1 MSIISV
7 ELMKKMDETEMQKA
21 AKQKEIK
28 TERSKGNRSSGERVR
43 AKWFYCAFKLGFLQ
57 LICKASLIFKS
68 NLALALSII
77 LKQRQLYE
85 STHVAVEYRCS
96 KIWEFLSFL
105 ICSSI
110 LVLIWWQVSPIYL
123 ELHRAQVNL
132 YTRKDFKSLEIG
144 SLYEKWFSILNE
156 LKTSLILTFSLQ
168 SFESFILIWS
178 DLSFHWFWLLEHL

>member
-7 ELMKKMDETEMQKA
+7 ELMKKMDEIEMQKTT
-21 AKQKEIK
+21 KQKEIK

-85 STHVAVEYRCS
+85 PTLVAVEYRCS
-96 KIWEFLSFL
+96 KIWEK
-105 ICSSI
+105 
-110 LVLIWWQVSPIYL
+110 VLILFDMLINSSFNMMASFANIPRIAPSTSKFIY
-123 ELHRAQVNL
+123 
-132 YTRKDFKSLEIG
+132 
-144 SLYEKWFSILNE
+144 
-156 LKTSLILTFSLQ
+156 
-168 SFESFILIWS
+168 
-178 DLSFHWFWLLEHL
+178 